1 MWGAGDIGILLTGNV
16 QVHRDNL
23 EGPANVAIEE
33 DTYKEQL
40 PMLKKWAE
48 AATQEGSRLWMQISH
63 AGRQTPGEINMSP
76 MSPSDVQLKI
86 PGRKYG
92 KPIPMTEEDIQDV
105 INRFVFTAKIARE
118 SGFDGIQLH
127 SAHGYL
133 LSQFLSPDIN
143 QRTDAWGG
151 SLDNRA
157 RIHLEIIKKCREEVG
172 NDFAISIKMNSAD
185 FQKGGFSPE
194 DSIQV
199 AKLFSDTGIDNIE
212 ISGGTYE

>member
-1 MWGAGDIGILLTGNV
+1 MCI
-16 QVHRDNL
+16 RDR
-23 EGPANVAIEE
+23 
-33 DTYKEQL
+33 
-40 PMLKKWAE
+40 LKKWAE

-105 INRFVFTAKIARE
+105 INRFVFIAKIARE

-151 SLDNRA
+151 SLENRA

-172 NDFAISIKMNSAD
+172 SDCLLYT
-185 FQKGGFSPE
+185 SPSPR
-194 DSIQV
+194 D
-199 AKLFSDTGIDNIE
+199 
-212 ISGGTYE
+212 